1 MAEVSDT
8 RYDFVKHVNTYL
20 HDALRLADHKA
31 MAVLAVAVVMLGL
44 GLLLRSHKAFTA
56 VQADPLEMGFGLAS
70 YALLLLAFGTSVFV
84 IFPRL
89 VKDPPKGWVFW
100 ESIAAHG
107 PGEYASSL
115 EAATPEAM
123 RKALAEHNEVAARI
137 LIQKYNWLRVAYF
150 AASLGTVLTA
160 ATIVLVGK

>member
-1 MAEVSDT
+1 VSEPADD
-8 RYDFVKHVNTYL
+8 RIEFVRHVNDSL
-20 HDALRLADHKA
+20 HDALRQADLKA
-31 MAVLAVAVVMLGL
+31 MAALAVAVAMLGL

-56 VQADPLEMGFGLAS
+56 LQADPLEMGFGLAS

-89 VKDPPKGWVFW
+89 AKDPPKGWIFW

-107 PGEYASSL
+107 PGEYAASL

-123 RKALAEHNEVAARI
+123 RKALAEHNAVAARI

-160 ATIVLVGK
+160 ATIVLIGK